1 MSTNQQE
8 HILSG
13 YKVLD
18 FTQHVAGPTA
28 TRLLVEMG
36 AEVIKVELA
45 PGGEPTR
52 YAPYLKEVLGL
63 AFSAD
68 GGRLYVSFTNQAGD
82 SQLDEYEMRDAVAR
96 RRCPSTLK
104 GSDTRFLWWRVSESG
119 WKAGERHVVCF
130 GNGR

>member
-1 MSTNQQE
+1 MNHACKVPLKYGDDGELDIDIESGACSGAVRRGCLGKEEREMTTNPQE
-8 HILSG
+8 HVLSG

-52 YAPYLKEVLGL
+52 YAPYLKG
-63 AFSAD
+63 
-68 GGRLYVSFTNQAGD
+68 
-82 SQLDEYEMRDAVAR
+82 
-96 RRCPSTLK
+96 
-104 GSDTRFLWWRVSESG
+104 
-119 WKAGERHVVCF
+119 
-130 GNGR
+130 